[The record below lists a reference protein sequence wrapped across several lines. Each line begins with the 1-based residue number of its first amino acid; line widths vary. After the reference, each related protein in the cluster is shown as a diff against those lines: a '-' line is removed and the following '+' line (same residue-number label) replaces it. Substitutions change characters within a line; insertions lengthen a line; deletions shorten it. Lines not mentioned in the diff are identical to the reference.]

1 MLLHGVLGPISRF
14 KSSRLEILSGN
25 AYHDSAGRE
34 HCGVGLRDL
43 VLLNAGEL
51 VTCNGMG
58 ETDEDRLGIIAD
70 GALVVDDGRVVWVG
84 TTKELRRKAFGKAR
98 RTIDA
103 RHNLVTPGFV
113 DPHTHLV
120 FAGSREDEL
129 ERRVRGESYTSI
141 LSSGGGILRTL
152 RDTRKASEATITR
165 ESMMR
170 LTQLVKN
177 GVTTIEVKTGY
188 GQRLADEMKLLDV
201 ISHLRRMSGVELVPT
216 FLGLHAT
223 PSEFNGSKE
232 YVDYAIREMLPA
244 VARAKGRP
252 KFSDCFCEEGVFSR
266 DECSKYLRASRELG
280 LACKIHA
287 DEFSESGGASLAAE
301 ARCVSADHLGKS
313 DPSGIQAM
321 AGREVTAVLLPGT
334 SLVSGIAY
342 ANAPEILAAGC
353 SVALGTDLSPN
364 SWVESPQF
372 VMSLACSGMKM
383 TPAQSLLGFTRS
395 AAQAVARDDLGFLGV
410 GSAGDFVVHSFPG
423 YRFLPYRVGG
433 QYVQK
438 VFRGGREVF
447 SSTDG

>member
-1 MLLHGVLGPISRF
+1 LHEL
-14 KSSRLEILSGN
+14 
-25 AYHDSAGRE
+25 A
-34 HCGVGLRDL
+34 L
-43 VLLNAGEL
+43 VNAGEL
-51 VTCNGMG
+51 VTCNGSG
-58 ETDEDRLGIIAD
+58 KTDEDRLGIIRD
-70 GALVVDDGRVVWVG
+70 GALVVDWGKIVWVG
-84 TTKELRRKAFGKAR
+84 TTKELRQKTFGKPR

-103 RHNLVTPGFV
+103 RNNLVTPGFV

-129 ERRVRGESYTSI
+129 ERKVKGESYTSI
-141 LSSGGGILRTL
+141 LASGGGILRTL
-152 RDTRKASEATITR
+152 RDTRSASAAGITR
-165 ESMMR
+165 ESEGRLSQLMR
-170 LTQLVKN
+170 N
-177 GVTTIEVKTGY
+177 GVTTAEVKTGY

-201 ISHLRRMSGVELVPT
+201 INQLRRTSGVELVPT

-223 PSEFNGSKE
+223 PPEFKSSKE
-232 YVDYAIREMLPA
+232 YVEYAIREMLPA
-244 VARAKGRP
+244 VARAKARP
-252 KFSDCFCEEGVFSR
+252 MFSDCFCEEGVFSR
-266 DECSKYLRASRELG
+266 DECSKYLRASKEQG

-321 AGREVTAVLLPGT
+321 ATREVTAVLLPGT
-334 SLVSGIAY
+334 SYISGIGY

-364 SWVESPQF
+364 SWVESPQL

-395 AAQAVARDDLGFLGV
+395 AGQAIARDDLGFLGV
-410 GSAGDFVVHSFPG
+410 GSAGDFVVHSLPG
-423 YRFLPYRVGG
+423 YRFLPYKVGG
-433 QYVQK
+433 QYVKK

-447 SSTDG
+447 SSRES